1 LGNITILG
9 KSLNNRSNFEVFEL
23 KNLPGAATAASKIV
37 EAFQTIDQ
45 PERRQVAVCQGIR
58 RSGVCNR
65 NFTNQNGGFIWV
77 LVGGFNPSE
86 KY

>member
-1 LGNITILG
+1 
-9 KSLNNRSNFEVFEL
+9 
-23 KNLPGAATAASKIV
+23 V